1 MTPDMLLVPE
11 MRPFAIA
18 LGLVLGLVLLEVIL
32 LFLGLSLM
40 TDEGGADF
48 DADADVGIE
57 PGFEPEADFDA
68 DAVDA
73 ADAPTAGPTGLGAF
87 LSWLGLGHVPFA
99 IWLAAFLTAFGL
111 TGLAL
116 QAIATAF
123 LGTPLAPMIASLI
136 ALLPALAVSSR
147 FARMLGRLVPKFE
160 STAISTRSYGGRR
173 GVITVGTAKR
183 GKPAQA
189 RFTDGHG
196 NVHYTFVEPLDDDAS
211 LLQGTEIAILRLR
224 DGSLRAIA
232 IDDAPAG
239 GPSPS

>member
-1 MTPDMLLVPE
+1 M
-11 MRPFAIA
+11 
-18 LGLVLGLVLLEVIL
+18 L

-40 TDEGGADF
+40 TDEGGAEF
-48 DADADVGIE
+48 DANADVGVE

-73 ADAPTAGPTGLGAF
+73 ADAPIASATGIGAF

-99 IWLAAFLTAFGL
+99 IWFAAFLTAFGL
-111 TGLAL
+111 TGLAI
-116 QAIATAF
+116 QSIAMAI
-123 LGTPLAPMIASLI
+123 LGTPLAPMIASLV

-173 GVITVGTAKR
+173 GVITVGTARR

-196 NVHYTFVEPLDDDAS
+196 NVHYTLVEPLDDDAS
-211 LLQGTEIAILRLR
+211 LPQGTEIAILRLR

-232 IDDAPAG
+232 IDDAP
-239 GPSPS
+239 PS

>member
-1 MTPDMLLVPE
+1 MTPDLLLVPE

-18 LGLVLGLVLLEVIL
+18 LGLVLGMVVLEVVL

-40 TDEGGADF
+40 TDEGGAEF
-48 DADADVGIE
+48 DANADVGVE

-73 ADAPTAGPTGLGAF
+73 ADAPTASATGIGAF

-99 IWLAAFLTAFGL
+99 IWFAAFLTAFGL
-111 TGLAL
+111 TGLAI
-116 QAIATAF
+116 QSIAVAV
-123 LGTPLAPMIASLI
+123 LGSPLAPTIASLA
-136 ALLPALAVSSR
+136 ALLPALAISAR
-147 FARMLGRLVPKFE
+147 FARLLGRLVPKFE

-173 GVITVGTAKR
+173 GVITVGTARR
-183 GKPAQA
+183 GKPVQA

-196 NVHYTFVEPLDDDAS
+196 NVHYTLVEPLDDEAS
-211 LLQGTEIAILRLR
+211 LSQGVEIAILRLR

-232 IDDAPAG
+232 IDDTPH
-239 GPSPS
+239 S

>member
-18 LGLVLGLVLLEVIL
+18 LGLVLGLVVLEVVL

-48 DADADVGIE
+48 DADAGLNAE
-57 PGFEPEADFDA
+57 PGFEAEADFDA
-68 DAVDA
+68 DA
-73 ADAPTAGPTGLGAF
+73 ADAVEAPGASPSGF
-87 LSWLGLGHVPFA
+87 GSVLSWLGLGHVPFA
-99 IWLAAFLTAFGL
+99 IWFAAFLTAFGL
-111 TGLAL
+111 TGLTF
-116 QAIATAF
+116 QAIATAI
-123 LGTPLAPMIASLI
+123 LGAPLAPTVASLA
-136 ALLPALAVSSR
+136 ALIPALAVSSR
-147 FARMLGRLVPKFE
+147 IARAIGRLVPKFE

-173 GVITVGTAKR
+173 GVITVGTAVR

-196 NVHYTFVEPLDDDAS
+196 NVHYTLVEPLDDDAS
-211 LLQGTEIAILRLR
+211 ISQGTEIAIMRLR

-232 IDDAPAG
+232 VDDAP
-239 GPSPS
+239 PS